1 MCDSPKN
8 LHLGKYPEK
17 LYSMHEANEFPV
29 KGGSKN
35 KDELHGE
42 KKKKCP
48 GGKTTKQH
56 ADKPPPP
63 PTSWDKTIFAFSRNE
78 IDERSHNDAMVLV
91 VL

>member
-1 MCDSPKN
+1 MERRKKSVQV
-8 LHLGKYPEK
+8 
-17 LYSMHEANEFPV
+17 V
-29 KGGSKN
+29 KRPSN
-35 KDELHGE
+35 TQISRRHH
-42 KKKKCP
+42 P
-48 GGKTTKQH
+48 QH